1 MQVTEEMVN
10 VPPGGDEAPM
20 NQLDPMDAPVPGQ
33 SLTSDP
39 SNMPYE
45 SPPDITDPQQAV
57 SEIILVLEDP
67 RTKKDILSVLATGF
81 PVEAMVHSFVLAG
94 VAEGKFSVDVAEIAK
109 PVLAL
114 YIIKMGLENNIP
126 VVPFTDK
133 VLSEEEEDIIRDE
146 ETLEN
151 MEETAPDKARFIRGE
166 MFMEDFEG
174 LANEEK
180 SRMDAREKIRAKEAE
195 MPAVESDGSFLE
207 LGGE

>member
-1 MQVTEEMVN
+1 
-10 VPPGGDEAPM
+10 
-20 NQLDPMDAPVPGQ
+20 
-33 SLTSDP
+33 
-39 SNMPYE
+39 
-45 SPPDITDPQQAV
+45 
-57 SEIILVLEDP
+57 
-67 RTKKDILSVLATGF
+67 
-81 PVEAMVHSFVLAG
+81 
-94 VAEGKFSVDVAEIAK
+94 
-109 PVLAL
+109 
-114 YIIKMGLENNIP
+114 MGLENNIP

-195 MPAVESDGSFLE
+195 MPTVESDGSFLE